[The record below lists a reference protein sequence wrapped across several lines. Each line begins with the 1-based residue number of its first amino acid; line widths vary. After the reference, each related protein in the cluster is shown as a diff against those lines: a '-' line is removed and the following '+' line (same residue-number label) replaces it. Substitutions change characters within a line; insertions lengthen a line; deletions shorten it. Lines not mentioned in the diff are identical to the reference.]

1 MEPMNQAQRVT
12 FLIYQDID
20 LAMNHLKRAQRRL
33 DFLSQTFLPDLKE
46 DKIFPLSYLY
56 DEIDFLKKQ
65 EDEQNDK

>member
-1 MEPMNQAQRVT
+1 MEPMNQAQRVA

-20 LAMNHLKRAQRRL
+20 LAINNLRRAQKRL

-46 DKIFPLSYLY
+46 DKLFPLSYLY

-65 EDEQNDK
+65 EDKENEK